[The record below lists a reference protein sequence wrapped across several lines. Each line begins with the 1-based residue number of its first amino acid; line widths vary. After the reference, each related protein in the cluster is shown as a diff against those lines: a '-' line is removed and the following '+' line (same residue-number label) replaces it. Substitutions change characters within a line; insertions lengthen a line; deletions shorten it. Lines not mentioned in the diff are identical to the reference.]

1 MSVVLT
7 LCLCSGAGSSAAQM
21 KTSYACQDTRLDLR
35 CPAGEVIKVGTK
47 ILLLQKIFVLS

>member
-35 CPAGEVIKVGTK
+35 CPAGEVIKVGAK
-47 ILLLQKIFVLS
+47 YYYCKKYLLL

>member
-35 CPAGEVIKVGTK
+35 CPAGEVIKVGAKYYYCK
-47 ILLLQKIFVLS
+47 IYLLL